1 MSNFRI
7 IAHRGASGYELEN
20 SYSAFEKAIELGA
33 DMIETD
39 IWQTQDGHL
48 ILMHDKCINRTTDGK
63 GKISNLTLKEIEKI
77 NLKNGEKIPILEDVL
92 DKFADKIEFNLE
104 IKANNIENRVNEL
117 ILKYNLAESIMISCF
132 SFNTLK
138 EFNKINPE
146 LHLALLTY
154 FPAFISKLK
163 YPFKHCLEHGIE
175 AINPVHIFKSKKY
188 VKQAHE
194 HKIKIYPWTVN
205 KKDEIIKYRD
215 EIRVDGIITNYP
227 DILK

>member
-1 MSNFRI
+1 MSDFKI

-48 ILMHDKCINRTTDGK
+48 ILMHDKCINRTTKGK
-63 GKISNLTLKEIEKI
+63 GKISKLTLEEIKKI
-77 NLKNGEKIPILEDVL
+77 NLKNGEKIPTLDEVL
-92 DKFADKIEFNLE
+92 DKFGRKIGFNLE
-104 IKANNIENRVNEL
+104 IKANKIENKVNEL
-117 ILKYNLAESIMISCF
+117 ILKYNLAKSIMISCF
-132 SFNTLK
+132 SFNNLK
-138 EFNKINPE
+138 EFNKINSE
-146 LHLALLTY
+146 LHLALLTF

-163 YPFKHCLEHGIE
+163 YPFKKCLEHGIE

-188 VKQAHE
+188 VQQAHDK
-194 HKIKIYPWTVN
+194 KIKIYPWTVN
-205 KKDEIIKYRD
+205 KKDEIIKFRD
-215 EIRVDGIITNYP
+215 KIKVDGIITNYP